1 MGNCLIKKN
10 VCASSSSPVSKITS
24 ETQPEKEKAEEE
36 TLIKEEIIIIKNR
49 KSHEIEEEKD
59 KEIATAKIIES
70 TNNNNPINVN
80 GIIGGGG
87 VMSSSCTKEELDA
100 ILIQCGRLS
109 RSSSIQKSGAKRSY
123 DFDKDGKNVVDVDE
137 DVENGEERGKRHRER
152 QRSKSKGRRR
162 TPSREKEQQR
172 SGSRERGSGR
182 RVSRSPGRRS
192 ESPIT
197 SSNSNSN
204 ANGNNLRP
212 GKLVS
217 VPATV
222 SSFAIDKSSDGCVGE
237 LNSLVAGKRNQ
248 VKRNDRT
255 IASPRTR
262 SPARVRGASNENQ
275 NVKSQIV
282 PTLSRTNSRKA
293 EHSPCRRN
301 PLSEIDTNIISQ
313 AAPIQKPNS
322 DNHTM
327 QVSHCKTNVGLN
339 VISSAPENPKPNT
352 HTRTRSSRLSRD
364 LDNINPET
372 LSNPNNTSSYAALL
386 LEDIQNFHQKKNTTS
401 CSILEAVAD
410 LDSSIT
416 EHMNKNI
423 TAAKIKSSS
432 QETKGEP
439 FLESEIIVGNDDL
452 MEPSFHKY
460 VTTIRSEE
468 ELEEQESSGSNSVV
482 GWEHNSAESNEPF
495 STTNTTTTSRLD
507 CGKRLS
513 AKKRNCD
520 NRQTGIG
527 RGRIGPRGTQMTH
540 VTATTT

>member
-10 VCASSSSPVSKITS
+10 VCSSSSSSSSPVTLPSK
-24 ETQPEKEKAEEE
+24 TQPENNKIEEE
-36 TLIKEEIIIIKNR
+36 TLIKEEIFIIKNR
-49 KSHEIEEEKD
+49 ESHEIEEEKC

-70 TNNNNPINVN
+70 TDTNNNSMNVN
-80 GIIGGGG
+80 GIIGGGGG

-109 RSSSIQKSGAKRSY
+109 RSSSFQKSGAKRSY
-123 DFDKDGKNVVDVDE
+123 DFDKDDKNVVDVVDE
-137 DVENGEERGKRHRER
+137 DKRHRER
-152 QRSKSKGRRR
+152 QRSQSKGRRR
-162 TPSREKEQQR
+162 TPSREREQQR

-197 SSNSNSN
+197 TSNSNSN
-204 ANGNNLRP
+204 ANGNNSRP

-222 SSFAIDKSSDGCVGE
+222 SSIAIDKSSDGCV
-237 LNSLVAGKRNQ
+237 GKRNQ

-255 IASPRTR
+255 VASPRTR
-262 SPARVRGASNENQ
+262 SPARVTGASNENQ
-275 NVKSQIV
+275 NVKQQIV
-282 PTLSRTNSRKA
+282 STLSRSNSRKA

-301 PLSEIDTNIISQ
+301 PLSEIDTNIISH
-313 AAPIQKPNS
+313 APPIQKPNS
-322 DNHTM
+322 DNRTM

-339 VISSAPENPKPNT
+339 VISSGPETPKPHK

-364 LDNINPET
+364 LDNLNPET
-372 LSNPNNTSSYAALL
+372 LSNPHNTSSSYTALL
-386 LEDIQNFHQKKNTTS
+386 LEDIQNFHQKKNNSS

-423 TAAKIKSSS
+423 TAAKIRSSS
-432 QETKGEP
+432 QETRGEP
-439 FLESEIIVGNDDL
+439 LLESEIIVGNDDL

-468 ELEEQESSGSNSVV
+468 ELEELESSGSNSFLI

-495 STTNTTTTSRLD
+495 TSTTTTTTTTSTTTSRFD

-513 AKKRNCD
+513 AKKRDCD
-520 NRQTGIG
+520 NRHTGIG
-527 RGRIGPRGTQMTH
+527 RGRIGSRGTQMTP
-540 VTATTT
+540 VAATTM